1 MALDSTFKYIT
12 SDKVGD
18 FCQRMHEAG
27 LTVNVDDRSI
37 WIFFGGDK
45 MPEQIRIYSK
55 RNYAELVQEIIKMKE
70 EE

>member
-27 LTVNVDDRSI
+27 LNVDMDSRSI
-37 WIFFGGDK
+37 WVHYGEGK
-45 MPEQIRIYSK
+45 RPVQVYIYSK
-55 RNYAELVQEIIKMKE
+55 TSYAELVQDIIKNKE
-70 EE
+70 A

>member
-27 LTVNVDDRSI
+27 LDINVDSRCI
-37 WIFFGGDK
+37 WIHFEGGK
-45 MPEQIRIYSK
+45 MPEQIYIYTKTS
-55 RNYAELVQEIIKMKE
+55 YAELVQEIIKMKE
-70 EE
+70 E

>member
-27 LTVNVDDRSI
+27 LTVHVDDRII
-37 WIFFGGDK
+37 WVYYGDGK
-45 MPEQIRIYSK
+45 LPEQVYIYTKTS
-55 RNYAELVQEIIKMKE
+55 YAELVREIIKIKE
-70 EE
+70 E

>member
-27 LTVNVDDRSI
+27 LTVHVDDRII
-37 WIFFGGDK
+37 WVHYGDGK
-45 MPEQIRIYSK
+45 LPEQVYIYTKAS
-55 RNYAELVQEIIKMKE
+55 YAELVQEIIKKDKQ
-70 EE
+70 

>member
-27 LTVNVDDRSI
+27 LTVNVDSRSI
-37 WIFFGGDK
+37 WIHYGNGK
-45 MPEQIRIYSK
+45 LPEQIHIYSK
-55 RNYAELVQEIIKMKE
+55 TSYAELVQDIIKMKE
-70 EE
+70 E

>member
-27 LTVNVDDRSI
+27 LNVHMDDRSI
-37 WIFFGGDK
+37 WVHYGNGQL
-45 MPEQIRIYSK
+45 PEQVYIYTKTS
-55 RNYAELVQEIIKMKE
+55 YAELVREIIKMKE
-70 EE
+70 E

>member
-27 LTVNVDDRSI
+27 LTVNVDSRSI
-37 WIFFGGDK
+37 WIHYGNGK
-45 MPEQIRIYSK
+45 LPEQIHIYSK
-55 RNYAELVQEIIKMKE
+55 TSYAELVLDIIKMKE
-70 EE
+70 E

>member
-27 LTVNVDDRSI
+27 LTVNVDSRSI
-37 WIFFGGDK
+37 WVHYGNSQL
-45 MPEQIRIYSK
+45 PEQVYIYTKTS
-55 RNYAELVQEIIKMKE
+55 YAELVREIIKKKE
-70 EE
+70 E

>member
-27 LTVNVDDRSI
+27 LTVNVDSRSI
-37 WIFFGGDK
+37 WIHYGNGK
-45 MPEQIRIYSK
+45 LPEQILIYSK
-55 RNYAELVQEIIKMKE
+55 TSYAELVQDIIKMKE
-70 EE
+70 E

>member
-27 LTVNVDDRSI
+27 LTVHVDDRII
-37 WIFFGGDK
+37 WVHYGDGK
-45 MPEQIRIYSK
+45 LPEQVYIYTKTS
-55 RNYAELVQEIIKMKE
+55 YAELVQEIIKTKKE
-70 EE
+70 

>member
-27 LTVNVDDRSI
+27 LTANVDNRSI
-37 WIFFGGDK
+37 WVHYGNGTL
-45 MPEQIRIYSK
+45 PEQVYIYSK
-55 RNYAELVQEIIKMKE
+55 TSYAELVQEIIKKKE
-70 EE
+70 E

>member
-27 LTVNVDDRSI
+27 LTVTVDNRSI
-37 WIFFGGDK
+37 WILFGGSK
-45 MPEQIRIYSK
+45 MPEQILIYSK
-55 RNYAELVQEIIKMKE
+55 TSYAELVQEVIKMKE
-70 EE
+70 E

>member
-27 LTVNVDDRSI
+27 LNVHMDDRSI
-37 WIFFGGDK
+37 WVNYGSGK
-45 MPEQIRIYSK
+45 LPEQVYIYSK
-55 RNYAELVQEIIKMKE
+55 RSYEELVQEIIKKDKQ
-70 EE
+70 